1 MSADTNKVRVTFP
14 EASAIAEEVG
24 GCCSS
29 WGAVAAAAGC
39 LSESQQSWSP
49 SWLLSCPLPL
59 CMAPDPSW
67 LAATLLACPVQV
79 LKTEF
84 DSARILYNR
93 FVSAIAQKP
102 TIATVLSPDVSSSTL
117 PAAGGCATVLLCRC
131 LSPWCWCG
139 CAVCA
144 VCAAHVLTARCLCGA
159 GLCRLWS
166 AQQRQALPLTST
178 RLRGLTGLSCSW
190 TWQSSSWRR

>member
-29 WGAVAAAAGC
+29 WGAVAAAAGW
-39 LSESQQSWSP
+39 LSESQQSWPAFAQLPAPSLHGGSP
-49 SWLLSCPLPL
+49 PNVLLSCWP
-59 CMAPDPSW
+59 
-67 LAATLLACPVQV
+67 ACPVQV

-102 TIATVLSPDVSSSTL
+102 TIATVLSPDVSSST
-117 PAAGGCATVLLCRC
+117 CQLL
-131 LSPWCWCG
+131 G
-139 CAVCA
+139 AVRLCCCVA
-144 VCAAHVLTARCLCGA
+144 V
-159 GLCRLWS
+159 
-166 AQQRQALPLTST
+166 
-178 RLRGLTGLSCSW
+178 
-190 TWQSSSWRR
+190 